1 MTVGKS
7 GPRSQHV
14 AVFLGRRFKSPWF
27 PWAHSM
33 KSCQLP
39 LHLLLRGLTLSIM
52 NPKAQHQILDSAPS
66 PTHPIYQRLRC
77 WECLGGATEL
87 KKTHQEKKHSKPE
100 LLLGKKIN

>member
-1 MTVGKS
+1 MLTWLMTVGKS

-14 AVFLGRRFKSPWF
+14 AVVLVRRFKSPWF

-39 LHLLLRGLTLSIM
+39 LQPLLRGLTLSIM
-52 NPKAQHQILDSAPS
+52 KPGVQHQILGSPPS

-77 WECLGGATEL
+77 WECLGCCYWAEENTR
-87 KKTHQEKKHSKPE
+87 KKTQ
-100 LLLGKKIN
+100 